1 MLTCRL
7 CPPTREGGRFQVPVG
22 DPGGDA
28 IMKAHLDEHTA
39 KGETTIVPGMTVT
52 QPVDIADGD

>member
-1 MLTCRL
+1 
-7 CPPTREGGRFQVPVG
+7 
-22 DPGGDA
+22 
-28 IMKAHLDEHTA
+28 MKAHLDEHTA